1 MNPYLKLLVSQSL
14 QWIPGGIGE
23 KFETRALWAQR
34 QLRARSSGDEFEQE
48 LGRLTKDS
56 ICIDLGANVGEI
68 TAQMAAVAGHVH
80 AFEPGQWAF
89 NQLKAKVGHLNNVT
103 LYNAAIGV
111 DDGTMTLYEDP
122 GLADRPE
129 VYSQGTSAFRSVLW
143 QDGQPKGFEVE
154 VKGLSGFLRSLQ
166 RSVDLLKV
174 DIEGAEVAL
183 INALLDSPEAG
194 LVKVM
199 FVETH
204 ECQIPELRPSTK
216 LLRNRLASTTQPKTY
231 LEWH

>member
-1 MNPYLKLLVSQSL
+1 MNPYIKLLVSQSL
-14 QWIPGGIGE
+14 QWIPGSIGE

-48 LGRLTKDS
+48 LSRLTKES
-56 ICIDLGANVGEI
+56 ICIDLGANVGDI
-68 TAQMAAVAGHVH
+68 TAKLASVAGHVH

-89 NQLKAKVGHLNNVT
+89 KQLQAKVGHLENVS
-103 LYNAAIGV
+103 LYNAAIGA
-111 DDGTMTLYEDP
+111 DDGTMMLFEDP
-122 GLADRPE
+122 GFEERPE
-129 VYSQGTSAFRSVLW
+129 VYSQGTSAFKSVLW
-143 QDGQPKGFEVE
+143 KEGQPKGFEVE
-154 VKGLSGFLRSLQ
+154 VIGLSRFLRSLPKP
-166 RSVDLLKV
+166 VDLLKV

-183 INALLDSPEAG
+183 INALLDSPEAS

-204 ECQIPELRPSTK
+204 ECQIPELRKSTK
-216 LLRNRLASTTQPKTY
+216 VLRTRLAGLSQPKTY